1 MTRLQQD
8 VRHYVR
14 VARKTKGQLK
24 KFDEFNLAYKTKL
37 PTNGD
42 SEVALSSFVK
52 SLKRARAVNGVPVQG
67 RLYNLYNALVKLD
80 SPVVNAPVK
89 KEMIPPPSMASL
101 KPVSIRT
108 EKVQEVEVKESPVK
122 KQKIVSKPLDFNM
135 DVYKVQLEEW
145 KAAHPQSKLN
155 NETQI
160 VYFVPNEPIENYEH
174 FSTKLTKSTGSILEK
189 GGLFKMRSGLKK
201 EILGVDSK
209 IASDIISKVT
219 KGGKGPFFLPIQ
231 CVTGAKNCNC

>member
-24 KFDEFNLAYKTKL
+24 KFDEFNIAYKTEL

-42 SEVALSSFVK
+42 SEVALNSFVK

-80 SPVVNAPVK
+80 SPVISAPVK
-89 KEMIPPPSMASL
+89 KEMIPQPSTASL

-108 EKVQEVEVKESPVK
+108 EKVEEPEVKESPVK
-122 KQKIVSKPLDFNM
+122 KQKVVSKSLDFNI
-135 DVYKVQLEEW
+135 DIYKMQLEEW
-145 KAAHPQSKLN
+145 KRAHPASKLN
-155 NETQI
+155 KETQI

-174 FSTKLTKSTGSILEK
+174 FATKLTKSTGSILEK

-209 IASDIISKVT
+209 VASNIISKVT
-219 KGGKGPFFLPIQ
+219 KGGKGPFFLPIN

>member
-8 VRHYVR
+8 VRQYVR

-24 KFDEFNLAYKTKL
+24 KFSEFNAIYNTSL
-37 PTNGD
+37 PIND
-42 SEVALSSFVK
+42 ESELVLNNFVK
-52 SLKRARAVNGVPVQG
+52 SIKRARALNGVPIQG

-80 SPVVNAPVK
+80 SPVVSAPVK
-89 KEMIPPPSMASL
+89 KEMIPPPSVSSL

-108 EKVQEVEVKESPVK
+108 EKVEDVEVKESPVK
-122 KQKIVSKPLDFNM
+122 KQKLVSKPLDFNM
-135 DVYKVQLEEW
+135 DVYKAQLEEW

-155 NETQI
+155 KETQI

-174 FSTKLTKSTGSILEK
+174 FATKLTKSTGSILEK

-231 CVTGAKNCNC
+231 CVTGAKKCNC